1 MYMAIAIGDTGGR
14 RAGGK
19 WGQWVINKPSLNDIK
34 IFLYIA
40 LNQIFIS
47 INLALNPSFFRLFS
61 LYFNYPLRGYKRKI
75 IYEEMEDRFFDVQ
88 NLAKYIHLSK
98 SIIYRMVR
106 TQSIPYIKLGTRTLF
121 ERNQID
127 NWVINGGRVGGELPN
142 LPQY

>member
-1 MYMAIAIGDTGGR
+1 MGTGG
-14 RAGGK
+14 
-19 WGQWVINKPSLNDIK
+19 INRPRLTSVRNHHYHA
-34 IFLYIA
+34 LY
-40 LNQIFIS
+40 QIFIS
-47 INLALNPSFFRLFS
+47 INLAFNPFFSRLFS

-127 NWVINGGRVGGELPN
+127 NWVINGGRVGDSLPN